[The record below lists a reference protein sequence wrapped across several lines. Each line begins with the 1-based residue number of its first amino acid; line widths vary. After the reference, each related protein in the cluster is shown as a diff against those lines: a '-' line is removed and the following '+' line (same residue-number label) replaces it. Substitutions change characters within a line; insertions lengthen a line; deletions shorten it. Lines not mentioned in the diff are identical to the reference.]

1 MKSLRKT
8 GISTR
13 SRTAVKYSI
22 FPPKY
27 SKSVNT
33 EIAVAPF
40 LEYPSPTSSGFTL
53 TEYQI
58 VEAKAIGADV
68 VLLIAASLGPK
79 RLEELAKFAQSLG
92 LEVLMEV
99 HNLEELER
107 SINPYLNVVGVNNR
121 NLKTMEV
128 SVQTSLDLVERI
140 PNEFVRIS
148 ESGLST
154 ASTLKELKEVGYQ
167 GFLMGESFMKTE
179 NPSLAL
185 GDLIAELKR

>member
-1 MKSLRKT
+1 MEYLTAVRERVEIPVLRKDF
-8 GISTR
+8 I
-13 SRTAVKYSI
+13 
-22 FPPKY
+22 
-27 SKSVNT
+27 
-33 EIAVAPF
+33 
-40 LEYPSPTSSGFTL
+40 L